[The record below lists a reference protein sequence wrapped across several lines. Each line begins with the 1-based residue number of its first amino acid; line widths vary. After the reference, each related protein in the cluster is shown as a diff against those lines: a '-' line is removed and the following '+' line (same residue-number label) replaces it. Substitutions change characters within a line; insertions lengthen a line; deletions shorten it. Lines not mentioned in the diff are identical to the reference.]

1 MFGLVHE
8 SPEHL
13 STDVL
18 SIDVLEE
25 KNSFHAVHID
35 NIKSVN

>member
-1 MFGLVHE
+1 MNLQ
-8 SPEHL
+8 
-13 STDVL
+13 STYLL

-25 KNSFHAVHID
+25 KNSFHAVYID